1 MMILNWSGQGL
12 DMGKGWLWLKACA
25 PAVRRALVVDGRR
38 RSASVSASASV
49 LAALPARLP
58 RASAVPP
65 QARRL
70 SRPSGSDEAEAK
82 AFLLRL
88 RYTPE
93 VADGVISALRSSG
106 ALLPTLYAMAG
117 AWEVGGDA
125 GLAAL
130 AKAVEAEL
138 AASAGSRPVRFSVRV
153 PHAHHE
159 FECEALEGMTLRDV
173 AEHGAGQG
181 ADVLGEY
188 IECACSGV
196 MACSTCHVIVDPA
209 SFLTVGPPDQAEQVL
224 SGCVCVLC
232 LCMHLNTYIH
242 TRPGYA
248 GPSVRSVRNIAARLP
263 NQDTPRHAGHVRH
276 DSTAGKQSM
285 PFDPCYDWCL
295 C

>member
-1 MMILNWSGQGL
+1 
-12 DMGKGWLWLKACA
+12 MGKGWLWFKASA

-224 SGCVCVLC
+224 SGCVCDLC
-232 LCMHLNTYIH
+232 LCMHLYTCIH
-242 TRPGYA
+242 TGYA
-248 GPSVRSVRNIAARLP
+248 GPGVRSVRNIAARLP

-276 DSTAGKQSM
+276 DSTTGKQFM
-285 PFDPCYDWCL
+285 PFGPCYDWCL
-295 C
+295 R